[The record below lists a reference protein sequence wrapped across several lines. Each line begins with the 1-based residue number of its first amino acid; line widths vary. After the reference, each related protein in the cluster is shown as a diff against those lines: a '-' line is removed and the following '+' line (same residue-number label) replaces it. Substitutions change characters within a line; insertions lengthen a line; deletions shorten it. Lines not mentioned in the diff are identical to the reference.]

1 MKTVSQAQSPIVTM
15 LRAAKSFLS
24 AVFDAP
30 PQGYRADQ
38 IAALVA
44 ASSQPSGA

>member
-1 MKTVSQAQSPIVTM
+1 MKTVSQAQSSVITV

-24 AVFDAP
+24 AAFDAP
-30 PQGYRADQ
+30 SQGYRADQ